1 MDTRGRLLLDAQTID
16 HRLRMIRREMRR
28 AYEADERRV
37 GLTGPQTHAMA
48 VLAAALREHQHSMT
62 IRELS
67 ERMGL
72 AQSTVS
78 GLIERLEKKKLVRR
92 QIDPDDRRCTRV
104 VLAKAVKTYL
114 DQRQRPGPLV
124 AVVEQATA
132 EERKVVLDGLS
143 TLLQLL
149 MRSSG
154 NFTPTEAETEASPLG
169 E

>member
-1 MDTRGRLLLDAQTID
+1 MDTRSRLVQDAETID
-16 HRLRMIRREMRR
+16 HQLRMIRREMRR

-48 VLAAALREHQHSMT
+48 VLAAALREHQNSMT

-67 ERMGL
+67 QRMGL

-78 GLIERLEKKKLVRR
+78 GLIERLERKKLVRR

-104 VLAKAVKTYL
+104 LLAEAVKAYL
-114 DQRQRPGPLV
+114 DQRQPPGPLV
-124 AVVEQATA
+124 AVMERATA

-154 NFTPTEAETEASPLG
+154 TFTPTETGTRASLLG